1 MVEGKKI
8 IRIGR
13 EVDYDVFY
21 DEVSGDVWFSV
32 RMYEEDDEMDYGEV
46 EW

>member
-1 MVEGKKI
+1 MMVEKKI
-8 IRIGR
+8 IGIGR
-13 EVDYDVFY
+13 EVDYDVFL

>member
-21 DEVSGDVWFSV
+21 DEGSGDVWFSV
-32 RMYEEDDEMDYGEV
+32 RIDGEDSWIDYVEM